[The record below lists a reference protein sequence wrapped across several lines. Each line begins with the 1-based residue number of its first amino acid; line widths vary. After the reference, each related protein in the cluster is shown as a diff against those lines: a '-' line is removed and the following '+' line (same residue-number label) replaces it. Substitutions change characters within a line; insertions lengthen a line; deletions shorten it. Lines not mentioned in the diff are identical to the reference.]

1 MFYKIYIVVVSTEW
15 FRVTNV
21 LVSGSYSWMDAWAE
35 HQRSRWNRMVIAE
48 AK

>member
-1 MFYKIYIVVVSTEW
+1 MNYNYNIVVVATEW

-21 LVSGSYSWMDAWAE
+21 LVSGSYSWMDARAE

-48 AK
+48 AR